1 MITRCAIC
9 KIPAQHLICKPCQ
22 TLINM
27 PVHGCQFCA
36 KPLPNND
43 KTVICS
49 ECRSQRPCF
58 DGIVCAGIYQPPA
71 SEWVMGL
78 KFSTQLHWARAMA
91 ELLSPLLD
99 RLPHEWPLVAMP
111 LHRRRLRH
119 RGYNQA
125 HELTRILAK
134 KTDRKELRKLLY
146 RAKYTAMQATLPE
159 NKRRAN
165 VRDAFAVKDNDVP
178 KQVILVDDVLTTGQT
193 LSAAAN
199 VLKKAGAETV
209 YGAVFLRSEG

>member
-9 KIPAQHLICKPCQ
+9 QIPAQKLICAGCR
-22 TLINM
+22 TLIKM
-27 PVHGCQFCA
+27 PIYGCQYCA
-36 KPLPNND
+36 KPIANSDN
-43 KTVICS
+43 TVICS
-49 ECRSQRPCF
+49 ECRSQQPSF

-78 KFSTQLHWARAMA
+78 KFSKQLHWSRAMA
-91 ELLSPLLD
+91 ELLTPMVN
-99 RLPHEWPLVAMP
+99 RLPHEWPLIAMP

-125 HELTRILAK
+125 HELTKILAK
-134 KTDRKELRKLLY
+134 KTGRIEVRNLLQ

-159 NKRRAN
+159 KKRRAN
-165 VRDAFAVKDNDVP
+165 VRNAFAVRGDDIP
-178 KQVILVDDVLTTGQT
+178 KELILVDDVLTTGQT

-199 VLKKAGAETV
+199 ALKKAGAETI